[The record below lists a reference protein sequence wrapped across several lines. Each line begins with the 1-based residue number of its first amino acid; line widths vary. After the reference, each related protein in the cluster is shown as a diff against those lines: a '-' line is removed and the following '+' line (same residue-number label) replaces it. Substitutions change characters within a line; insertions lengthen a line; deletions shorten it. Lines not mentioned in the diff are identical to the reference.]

1 MFSNMPAAT
10 QVDVKLFNSE
20 TKVHFET
27 CDNGIGF
34 DTSTVKPT
42 SLGMRIMRERAEA
55 IGASFQ
61 VSSQPGSGTC
71 VEVTWNSKSKC
82 EIKSFVDPLAMQ
94 AENQG
99 ASMTIKILLVD
110 DHAVVRSGL
119 SKFLMVNKDLKLVG
133 EASDGA
139 EAVQMV
145 SLHKP
150 DIVLMDLMMPGM
162 DGISATREIH
172 QRYPGV
178 KVIALTSFAEQNM
191 IQGALQAGAVG
202 YLQKNVTA
210 TELGNAIRSACAGHM
225 ILSPEATQVLAQSIA
240 QPQIPGEQ
248 LTEREREVLKCMV
261 EGLNNNAIAEKLVV
275 SLGTVKF
282 HISNIFHKLG
292 VNSRVEAVK
301 AAIEQ
306 KLV

>member
-1 MFSNMPAAT
+1 
-10 QVDVKLFNSE
+10 
-20 TKVHFET
+20 
-27 CDNGIGF
+27 
-34 DTSTVKPT
+34 
-42 SLGMRIMRERAEA
+42 
-55 IGASFQ
+55 
-61 VSSQPGSGTC
+61 
-71 VEVTWNSKSKC
+71 
-82 EIKSFVDPLAMQ
+82 
-94 AENQG
+94 
-99 ASMTIKILLVD
+99 MTIKVLLVD

-139 EAVQMV
+139 EAIQMA

-150 DIVLMDLMMPGM
+150 DVVLMDLMMPGV
-162 DGISATREIH
+162 DGIAATREIH
-172 QRYPGV
+172 QKYPSV

-191 IQGALQAGAVG
+191 VQGALQAGAIG

-210 TELGNAIRSACAGHM
+210 KELANAIRSACTGKM
-225 ILSPEATQVLAQSIA
+225 TLSPEAAQVLAESVA

-261 EGLNNNAIAEKLVV
+261 DGCNNNEIAENLFV

-282 HISNIFHKLG
+282 HISNIFNKLG
-292 VNSRVEAVK
+292 VDSRVEAVK
-301 AAIEQ
+301 LAIEQ